1 MEHSGATRARW
12 SLAGALAAALTLAGT
27 WSVQAQDLVING
39 EKIADAALLKAAQAE
54 GQLLYYTTNLE
65 DNERAALEEFR
76 KDTGI
81 RYEVVRLN
89 GSRMYERIMTESSG
103 GRLQADLINVSDPI
117 LMQNVVEKGILAPH
131 RIPWFDAISADLKHP
146 QGLWYIENRYAKI
159 LGYNTARVK
168 KEDAPKSWKDLL
180 HPRFRGAVGIQEAN
194 SGGIGWTTAMMQ
206 RQVVDAQYWQK
217 LAANRPKL
225 YTGLTQAS
233 EDVARGELFV
243 SEMLPAQGRA
253 MLDAG
258 APIALA
264 FPEEAIP
271 ASAILMGVT
280 TVAKRPNAAKLYVN
294 WVLSKRGGKVIAE
307 KFLDWPTHPEAP
319 APVLAKYNI
328 TFPPASKLWMG
339 DLKDWASLKEP
350 WIKEWDQAF
359 RSGK

>member
-1 MEHSGATRARW
+1 MSTMNYVKATLVAAG
-12 SLAGALAAALTLAGT
+12 LAFAGNL
-27 WSVQAQDLVING
+27 VFPGMGQAQLVVGG
-39 EKIADAALLKAAQAE
+39 ETIADAALLQAARAE
-54 GQLLYYTTNLE
+54 GQFLYYTTNLE

-81 RYEVVRLN
+81 RSEVVRLN
-89 GSRMYERIMTESSG
+89 GSRMYERVMTEASG
-103 GRLQADLINVSDPI
+103 NKLAADLINLSDFV
-117 LMQNVVEKGILAPH
+117 LMQNVVDKNILVRH
-131 RIPWFDAISADLKHP
+131 RVQSWDAIPADLKHP
-146 QGLWYIENRYAKI
+146 DGLFYVQNRYAKI

-180 HPRFRGAVGIQEAN
+180 DPRFRGAVGIQEAN
-194 SGGIGWTTAMMQ
+194 SGGIGWTTAMLQ
-206 RQVVDAQYWQK
+206 RQVVDPQYWQK

-243 SEMLPAQGRA
+243 AEMLPAQGRA

-264 FPEEAIP
+264 FPSEGIP
-271 ASAILMGVT
+271 ASAILTGVT
-280 TVAKRPNAAKLYVN
+280 ATAKNPNAAKLYLN
-294 WVLSKRGGKVIAE
+294 WILSKRGGTVIAE

-319 APVLAKYNI
+319 APTLTKYNI
-328 TFPPASKLWMG
+328 TFPPATLLWMG
-339 DLKDWASLKEP
+339 KKEDWVNLKDA
-350 WIKEWDQAF
+350 WIKEWDQAY

>member
-1 MEHSGATRARW
+1 MAMKHVVK
-12 SLAGALAAALTLAGT
+12 AALVAAGLMAFAGPAP
-27 WSVQAQDLVING
+27 AQLVVGG
-39 EKIADAALLKAAQAE
+39 ETIADAALLQAAKAE

-81 RYEVVRLN
+81 RFEVVRLN
-89 GSRMYERIMTESSG
+89 GSRMYERVMTEAAG
-103 GRLQADLINVSDPI
+103 GKLAADLINLSDFV
-117 LMQNVVEKGILAPH
+117 LMQTVVDKGILAPH
-131 RIPWFDAISADLKHP
+131 RVPQWDAIPADLKHP

-194 SGGIGWTTAMMQ
+194 SGGIGWTTAMLQ
-206 RQVVDAQYWQK
+206 RQVVDPQYWQK

-264 FPEEAIP
+264 FPEEGIP
-271 ASAILMGVT
+271 ASAILAGVT
-280 TVAKRPNAAKLYVN
+280 TTAKNPNAAKLYLN
-294 WVLSKRGGKVIAE
+294 WILSKRGGTVIAE

-319 APVLAKYNI
+319 APALAKYNI
-328 TFPPASKLWMG
+328 VFPPASKLWMG
-339 DLKDWASLKEP
+339 DKEDWVKLKDG
-350 WIKEWDQAF
+350 WIKEWDQAY
-359 RSGK
+359 RSGNR